1 MVAVSQVVKAVCY
14 TEYIRRND
22 VSDDRMMT
30 ISLELIRVVF
40 ISQSYRSHLRFSTL
54 MHPL

>member
-14 TEYIRRND
+14 TEDIHRND
-22 VSDDRMMT
+22 VSEDRMKT

-40 ISQSYRSHLRFSTL
+40 ISQSYRSHLCFSTL
-54 MHPL
+54 IHPL